1 MSTVITGITR
11 APAGGPG
18 PLHPPGTTDSDIPLR
33 APRNVWARTRL
44 YAVLMLLM
52 APSLLSLLLFT
63 YYPQFG
69 AIKYSFYNW
78 DGTNLRVEWVG
89 LKNFIEA
96 FTVDPL
102 FWQSFK
108 LVLILL
114 AANVVKMIPSIFT
127 AIILHRVRSERWQY
141 LYRVLFV
148 VPMIIPSIVGLLIW
162 KSFFDAGTGVL
173 NAFLNATHL
182 MTVLKHL
189 DYAMAYIAATA
200 PATAVREQF
209 VIGGVSGL
217 WWLTWLGLLL
227 FAVRPIA
234 KKIGV
239 RSAARWNF
247 LPWMAF
253 SLLMLTLVVSLLTC
267 VWPSQPIRAFDDG
280 TPAWLGN
287 ENLIVPSLIFWGF
300 PWIGTIGILLYL
312 AGLQNI
318 SADVYEAADLD
329 GVGSIRKLFAIE
341 LPLILTQVRINLIF
355 LTISTITDYQFFL
368 LLLGPDGG
376 PGNKGMVPGLY
387 MYQSAFIEN
396 RYGYACALGMIL
408 AVILLGI
415 TIVYQKYVTIDK

>member
-1 MSTVITGITR
+1 
-11 APAGGPG
+11 
-18 PLHPPGTTDSDIPLR
+18 
-33 APRNVWARTRL
+33 
-44 YAVLMLLM
+44 MLLM

-182 MTVLKHL
+182 MTLL
-189 DYAMAYIAATA
+189 RSGRRCIDINQN
-200 PATAVREQF
+200 VR
-209 VIGGVSGL
+209 GL
-217 WWLTWLGLLL
+217 AG
-227 FAVRPIA
+227 
-234 KKIGV
+234 
-239 RSAARWNF
+239 AR
-247 LPWMAF
+247 
-253 SLLMLTLVVSLLTC
+253 
-267 VWPSQPIRAFDDG
+267 SQPHD
-280 TPAWLGN
+280 
-287 ENLIVPSLIFWGF
+287 E
-300 PWIGTIGILLYL
+300 IGIDRY
-312 AGLQNI
+312 
-318 SADVYEAADLD
+318 
-329 GVGSIRKLFAIE
+329 
-341 LPLILTQVRINLIF
+341 T
-355 LTISTITDYQFFL
+355 
-368 LLLGPDGG
+368 G
-376 PGNKGMVPGLY
+376 PGV
-387 MYQSAFIEN
+387 
-396 RYGYACALGMIL
+396 
-408 AVILLGI
+408 
-415 TIVYQKYVTIDK
+415 